1 MRLGTH
7 AVDALANIRRLL
19 VQSNQNFTRVT
30 VQAVFFGVEA
40 DVFADLSHDRF
51 VVNLGGGGDFTE
63 NHDHVRL
70 GRGFARDFRIWILGQ
85 DAIGNSPTRE
95 IALALYTGGFRPGL
109 FANLLSK
116 LPGPLATLVELDE
129 VELMIK
135 RDQPRVEATA
145 KMVVA
150 GNEQT
155 LRLMGELASPSA
167 MRLQETL
174 VKAEVFGQTTDLQS
188 PLRTKRSL
196 FVTFLDDDMLVV
208 RDETGVPDIWLR
220 KNKEF
225 MSQESAKVDS
235 SLPETWTTK
244 PEFKVDP
251 SKDIEP
257 GWVNELSEDIGP
269 SDY

>member
-1 MRLGTH
+1 MQNADTETKAPPTLEKMKGQLMTQLSVGSGLKGAADPANRAEINELVLKLEQMSPTETP
-7 AVDALANIRRLL
+7 AESALLNGVWELL
-19 VQSNQNFTRVT
+19 YTGGYGMG
-30 VQAVFFGVEA
+30 FF
-40 DVFADLSHDRF
+40 D
-51 VVNLGGGGDFTE
+51 
-63 NHDHVRL
+63 
-70 GRGFARDFRIWILGQ
+70 
-85 DAIGNSPTRE
+85 SPTRE

-174 VKAEVFGQTTDLQS
+174 VKAEVFGQTTDLQG